1 MQSPASPATRAFA
14 VHDYNL
20 SFHEGS
26 RHRLKRHGV
35 QQLGPE
41 ILPLRLPGIDT
52 PRWGQLATSRA
63 RPYQKASRRFQVLGM
78 CSLTTRQCAPQSR
91 EYSKNQNL
99 NLRCKWP
106 TLPGHSEKGVTWARR
121 FGAPCTGN
129 GCWYAPRQRSINVMI
144 PRGSALHQPDSWRLE
159 MLKEEAKERG
169 STE

>member
-63 RPYQKASRRFQVLGM
+63 RPYQKPQGGFRF
-78 CSLTTRQCAPQSR
+78 
-91 EYSKNQNL
+91 
-99 NLRCKWP
+99 
-106 TLPGHSEKGVTWARR
+106 
-121 FGAPCTGN
+121 
-129 GCWYAPRQRSINVMI
+129 
-144 PRGSALHQPDSWRLE
+144 
-159 MLKEEAKERG
+159 
-169 STE
+169 